1 MFNDGCVLREFITL
15 ALLFYPYQNHAMDTI
30 IISLLVVSVII
41 VIFILIKVSSKGGD
55 NGLSTEIE
63 KRIDFMDRN
72 LNRMEAVVNDGF
84 KQNREELTNS
94 LASFQQ
100 TFLETLREISRN
112 QTDQLNSMR
121 EQSERNITVLNK
133 TLEEKLTA
141 LIEKNEKSN
150 KENRDELTRNFVFIS
165 ERMKERLDENSNQQK
180 EQNALTIKQLEAV
193 TVKLDEKLNQLAEQF
208 RVNTTESRISLD
220 NSLKEFRESFT
231 NNVKEFNDLQ
241 KSKFDELNT
250 KQAELVTITELKLEK
265 MRETVDEKLQKTLEV
280 RLGQSFELVSKQLES
295 VQKGLGEMQTLA
307 SDVGGLKRVLSNV
320 KTRGVMGEILLGNIL
335 EQIMA
340 PEQYEANVKTKRS
353 SGDFVEFAIKLPGKD
368 QKDGQVYLPIDAKF
382 PQEAYHLLQIA
393 YDEASPAKVEEATKI
408 LATSIRKFAKDI
420 RDKYLDPPFT
430 TDFGIMFLPIEGLY
444 AEVVRN
450 TDLVEQLQREFKI
463 IITGPT
469 TLAAILNSLQ
479 MGFKTLAI
487 QQRSS
492 EVWQILGEVK
502 TEFGK
507 FGGIL
512 DKAHKKITEAG
523 NAIDLLVT
531 TRTKAINRKLRDIQ
545 LLPSSIEPSLLDQGL
560 FDDEKEEN
568 EEVVE

>member
-1 MFNDGCVLREFITL
+1 MDIITILFLAVLIFLT
-15 ALLFYPYQNHAMDTI
+15 
-30 IISLLVVSVII
+30 VV
-41 VIFILIKVSSKGGD
+41 ILIKLSAKNAD
-55 NGLSTEIE
+55 AGLSADIE

-72 LNRMEAVVNDGF
+72 LNRMESVVNDGF
-84 KQNREELTNS
+84 KQNREELAKT
-94 LASFQQ
+94 LVTFQQ

-121 EQSERNITVLNK
+121 EQNERNIAVLNK
-133 TLEEKLTA
+133 TLEDKLTV
-141 LIEKNEKSN
+141 LTEKNEKSN
-150 KENRDELTRNFVFIS
+150 KDNRDELNRSFVFIND
-165 ERMKERLDENSNQQK
+165 RIKERADENNNVQK

-193 TVKLDEKLNQLAEQF
+193 TTKLDEKLNQLAEQF
-208 RVNTTESRISLD
+208 RTNTTESRAALD
-220 NSLKEFRESFT
+220 TSLKEFRESFSA
-231 NNVKEFNDLQ
+231 NVKEFNDMQ
-241 KSKFDELNT
+241 KLKFDELNT
-250 KQAELVTITELKLEK
+250 KQGELVNITEQKLEK
-265 MRETVDEKLQKTLEV
+265 MRETVDEKLQKTLET

-320 KTRGVMGEILLGNIL
+320 KTRGVMGEIQLGNIL

-340 PEQYEANVKTKRS
+340 PEQYQANVKTKKT
-353 SGDFVEFAIKLPGKD
+353 SGDFVEFAIKLPGRD
-368 QKDGQVYLPIDAKF
+368 IKDGHVYLPIDAKF

-393 YDEASPAKVEEATKI
+393 YDEANPAKVEEATKT

-450 TDLVEQLQREFKI
+450 TDLIEQLQREFKI

-512 DKAHKKITEAG
+512 EKAQKKITEAG
-523 NAIDLLVT
+523 NEIDTLVGSRTRAIE
-531 TRTKAINRKLRDIQ
+531 RKLRKVHI
-545 LLPSSIEPSLLDQGL
+545 LPSTIEPTLLDEGL
-560 FDDEKEEN
+560 FDDESKES
-568 EEVVE
+568 EESEP